1 MSTQP
6 VDLAFDRGVRAFW
19 PEAQA
24 GTNETERF
32 NTVIIGGGQA
42 GLSAGYHLAR
52 RGVEFV
58 ILDANEH
65 VGDNWRNAW
74 DSMRLFTP
82 ARVNGLPGMPFP
94 LEPNE
99 FATRD
104 EMAAYLRAYAERFEL
119 PVRNGMTVDSLQPMT
134 DGSDGY
140 VVAAGG
146 CQFEATNVVVAT
158 GPQHLPRVPDF
169 AGDLDPGITQL
180 HSSAYRNPGQFRP
193 GPVLVVGA
201 SHSGPDIALE
211 AAADHPTILS
221 GPFRGEIPFDIGGRP
236 ARTIL
241 RVLWF
246 VANHVLTVRTP
257 LGRKVRPPFP
267 CLPSKLR
274 LLVLTAYCPGAS

>member
-1 MSTQP
+1 
-6 VDLAFDRGVRAFW
+6 
-19 PEAQA
+19 
-24 GTNETERF
+24 
-32 NTVIIGGGQA
+32 
-42 GLSAGYHLAR
+42 
-52 RGVEFV
+52 V

-82 ARVNGLPGMPFP
+82 ARVNCLPGMAFP
-94 LEPNE
+94 LGPNE

-201 SHSGPDIALE
+201 SHSGPTSPSRRQRAIRRSCPAPSAARSRSTSE
-211 AAADHPTILS
+211 AVRR
-221 GPFRGEIPFDIGGRP
+221 GPSCASCGSS
-236 ARTIL
+236 RTM
-241 RVLWF
+241 
-246 VANHVLTVRTP
+246 
-257 LGRKVRPPFP
+257 
-267 CLPSKLR
+267 S
-274 LLVLTAYCPGAS
+274 